1 MVMRMNI
8 EQPDDLISLSLHNIF
23 TYRKKDKKFIR
34 SVKNWNKKVVLHIE
48 PFYPVTVIFEG
59 MNISFE
65 RKELE
70 DYDLKLKIHINT
82 MLDIAYGR
90 LAPTKAIEEKKM
102 ELLGLEKDP
111 KLMPKFFNIFVT
123 SMNMVAADPNLKYYE
138 LSNETR

>member
-1 MVMRMNI
+1 MNI
-8 EQPDDLISLSLHNIF
+8 EKPDDLISLSLHNIF
-23 TYRKKDKKFIR
+23 TYRINDKKFIR
-34 SVKNWNKKVVLHIE
+34 SVKNWNKKIVLHIE

-70 DYDLKLKIHINT
+70 DYDLKLKIHINI

-90 LAPTKAIEEKKM
+90 LAPTTAIEEKKM

-123 SMNMVAADPNLKYYE
+123 SMNMVAADPNLNYYE

>member
-1 MVMRMNI
+1 MRVNI

-23 TYRKKDKKFIR
+23 IYRKNDKKFIR
-34 SVKNWNKKVVLHIE
+34 SVKNWNKKIVLHIE

-59 MNISFE
+59 INISFE

-102 ELLGLEKDP
+102 YLLGLEKDP